1 MPAKAQYIWEM
12 FNTFYIFVESTN
24 GSIQYEYPYQLRQK
38 DVIIQ
43 GSLVYGRVSL
53 TLFWGD
59 STTLDSVI
67 TQSLQTIQALGSS

>member
-53 TLFWGD
+53 ILFWGD
-59 STTLDSVI
+59 STTFDSVI

>member
-38 DVIIQ
+38 DVSIQ

-53 TLFWGD
+53 ILFWGD
-59 STTLDSVI
+59 STTFDSVI

>member
-53 TLFWGD
+53 ILFWGD
-59 STTLDSVI
+59 STTFDSVI
-67 TQSLQTIQALGSS
+67 TQSLQTIQALGS

>member
-43 GSLVYGRVSL
+43 GSLVYGRGSL
-53 TLFWGD
+53 ILFWGD

-67 TQSLQTIQALGSS
+67 TQSLQTIQALGS

>member
-43 GSLVYGRVSL
+43 GSLVYGRGSL
-53 TLFWGD
+53 ILFWGD
-59 STTLDSVI
+59 STTFDSVI